1 MEDSNYVKIKSV
13 NSLYLI
19 INKVDGNVEELNRNK
34 YLTLVSIDK
43 SKEVLTKYTELWDE
57 IENSIEKRNINQ
69 VNMEKI
75 SRKSNSIQTIVCL

>member
-1 MEDSNYVKIKSV
+1 MKDFNYVKIKSV

-19 INKVDGNVEELNRNK
+19 INKVDGNLEELNGNK
-34 YLTLVSIDK
+34 YLTPVSIDK

>member
-13 NSLYLI
+13 NSLCLI

-75 SRKSNSIQTIVCL
+75 SRKSNSIHTIVCL

>member
-13 NSLYLI
+13 NSLCLI

-75 SRKSNSIQTIVCL
+75 SRKLNSIQTIVCL

>member
-34 YLTLVSIDK
+34 YLTLISIDK